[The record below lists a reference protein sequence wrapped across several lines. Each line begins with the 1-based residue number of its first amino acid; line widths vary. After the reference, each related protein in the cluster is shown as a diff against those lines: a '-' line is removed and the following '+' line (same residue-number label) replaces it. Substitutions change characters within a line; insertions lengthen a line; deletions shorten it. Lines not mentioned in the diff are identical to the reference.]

1 MSNISLGITSRHSQ
15 EPIETNPTQNRGRS
29 RRRRA
34 RRRFSAEPRT
44 VRPTRSDG
52 PLLTVKNLQK
62 HVFCSLA
69 SRTVRP
75 PQPDSPLLTQMHTEP
90 LLFLQGLADSPYLQF
105 GQSGTS
111 GRTVRH
117 FIADGPQLLFI
128 PSCIILYNSYKIAYS
143 SENYEIN
150 FVGFQIMSESY

>member
-15 EPIETNPTQNRGRS
+15 EPIETNSTQNRGQS

-52 PLLTVKNLQK
+52 PLPTVKNLQK

-75 PQPDSPLLTQMHTEP
+75 LSPDSPLLTQIHTEP
-90 LLFLQGLADSPYLQF
+90 CCFFEVSRTVRTFSSDSPAPP
-105 GQSGTS
+105 GGRSGTS
-111 GRTVRH
+111 GRTVHH
-117 FIADGPQLLFI
+117 FIADSSQLLFI
-128 PSCIILYNSYKIAYS
+128 PSCIILYNS
-143 SENYEIN
+143 
-150 FVGFQIMSESY
+150 

>member
-34 RRRFSAEPRT
+34 RRQFSAEPRT

-52 PLLTVKNLQK
+52 PLPTVKNLQK

-75 PQPDSPLLTQMHTEP
+75 LS
-90 LLFLQGLADSPYLQF
+90 
-105 GQSGTS
+105 
-111 GRTVRH
+111 RTVRYWLKSIQNH
-117 FIADGPQLLFI
+117 CCFFEVSRTVRTFSSDSPTPPGGQSAISSRTVRSYYSSHHVS
-128 PSCIILYNSYKIAYS
+128 SCIIHIKLHIAQKI
-143 SENYEIN
+143 
-150 FVGFQIMSESY
+150 MK

>member
-1 MSNISLGITSRHSQ
+1 MSNISLGINSRHSQ

-29 RRRRA
+29 RPVSSTAILGRA
-34 RRRFSAEPRT
+34 AD
-44 VRPTRSDG
+44 RPPNQVGRSVTHG
-52 PLLTVKNLQK
+52 QNLQK

-75 PQPDSPLLTQMHTEP
+75 PQPDSLLLTQIHTEP
-90 LLFLQGLADSPYLQF
+90 LLFLRGLADSPYLQF
-105 GQSGTS
+105 GQSGTF
-111 GRTVRH
+111 GQTVRH
-117 FIADGPQLLFI
+117 FIEDGPQLLFI

-143 SENYEIN
+143 LENYEIN